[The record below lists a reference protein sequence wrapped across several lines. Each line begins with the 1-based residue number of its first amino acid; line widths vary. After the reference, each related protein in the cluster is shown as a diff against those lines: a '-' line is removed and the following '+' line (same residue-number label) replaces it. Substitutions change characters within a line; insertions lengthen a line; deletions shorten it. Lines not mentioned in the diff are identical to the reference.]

1 VTLRAGARPG
11 DALILTKPLGTGL
24 IAFAAQIDRARPAW
38 VEAAARSMT
47 ALNKIASEL
56 MLDGGA
62 HGCTDVTGFGLMGHL
77 AEMAAAGRVDVEV
90 VWDDL
95 PLLPG
100 VLECVAQGI
109 IPGSVERNRESSAAA
124 VALGKGVSPA
134 MLDVCMDAQ
143 TSGGLLIAVAERKAA
158 ALLKRLHENGVAEA
172 AIIGRVTRK
181 GRGCIR
187 LITRGRRPIADLA
200 PSAES
205 SAAGCCCVSDADCC
219 CDSDAG
225 TCCSEGESDMAKPS
239 KESGC
244 CSEGHGAPEAAD
256 KAGEQGAA
264 ARQKFK
270 EFMAAAGAPGAL
282 AVATK
287 QAIAIALSV
296 LAKCEP
302 CTRNHIRMAR
312 QMGFSQA
319 EIDEAAW
326 MAIAFGGSPVMMF
339 YEALRQDERP

>member
-1 VTLRAGARPG
+1 
-11 DALILTKPLGTGL
+11 
-24 IAFAAQIDRARPAW
+24 
-38 VEAAARSMT
+38 MT
-47 ALNKIASEL
+47 ALNRTAAEL
-56 MLDGGA
+56 MLRAGA

-77 AEMAAAGRVDVEV
+77 AEMAAASRVDVEV

-124 VALGKGVSPA
+124 VALGRGVSPA

-143 TSGGLLIAVAERKAA
+143 TSGGLLVAIANRKAP
-158 ALLKRLHENGVAEA
+158 ALLRRLHERGVAEA
-172 AIIGRVTRK
+172 AIIGRVRSK
-181 GRGCIR
+181 GRGRIR

-205 SAAGCCCVSDADCC
+205 SAADCGCDSDADGCCDSDADCC
-219 CDSDAG
+219 CESNPACRQTGTG

-239 KESGC
+239 KKPAC
-244 CSEGHGAPEAAD
+244 CSEGHGAPEAAG
-256 KAGEQGAA
+256 AGSATGAGAA
-264 ARQKFK
+264 SARQKFE

-282 AVATK
+282 DAATK

-302 CTRNHIRMAR
+302 CTRNHIRKAR
-312 QMGFSQA
+312 QMGFSQS

-339 YEALRQDERP
+339 YEALRQDERA